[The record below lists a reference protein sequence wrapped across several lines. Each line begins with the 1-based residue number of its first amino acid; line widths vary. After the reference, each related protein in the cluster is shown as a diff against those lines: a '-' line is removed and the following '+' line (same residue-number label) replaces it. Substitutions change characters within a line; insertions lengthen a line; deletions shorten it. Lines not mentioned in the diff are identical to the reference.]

1 MEAGQAATAQDEVQ
15 MKPINKSPRYENP
28 RLLKLA
34 KGMPC
39 QGCGC
44 EDGSVVMAHSN
55 FAIHGKA
62 KGMKAHDCFTAAL
75 CQGCHTWLDSGSES
89 VFYLGIWQPTRED
102 KLEFFRRAMEA
113 TMLYLWCTGAI
124 IVF

>member
-1 MEAGQAATAQDEVQ
+1 

-34 KGMPC
+34 KGMSC

-55 FAIHGKA
+55 AAIHNKA
-62 KGMKAHDCFTAAL
+62 KGMKAHDCFVAAL
-75 CQGCHTWLDSGSES
+75 CSECHYWLDSGTT
-89 VFYLGIWQPTRED
+89 VYGYLWEPTREN
-102 KLEFFRRAMEA
+102 KLEFFRRAMDA
-113 TMLYLWCTGAI
+113 TMLYLWRTGAI